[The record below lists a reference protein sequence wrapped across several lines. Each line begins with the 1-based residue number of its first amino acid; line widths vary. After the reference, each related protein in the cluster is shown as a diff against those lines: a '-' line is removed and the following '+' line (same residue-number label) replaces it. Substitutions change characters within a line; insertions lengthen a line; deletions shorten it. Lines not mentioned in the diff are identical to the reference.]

1 MIGIG
6 KTTICKKLAS
16 MMEEQSYKFDGF
28 YTEEVRN
35 ENGSRIGFDIVL
47 AKNLEKRS
55 TLARAENVISQ
66 SQRSKY
72 KVGNYHVFLNV
83 FEMTAL
89 PIFNSNTVSW
99 IISFVLC
106 I

>member
-55 TLARAENVISQ
+55 TLARAEL
-66 SQRSKY
+66 
-72 KVGNYHVFLNV
+72 VFTCNCKK
-83 FEMTAL
+83 
-89 PIFNSNTVSW
+89 FNATLYLTPHYLQ
-99 IISFVLC
+99 IET
-106 I
+106 